1 VRAPNADANSWQIQ
15 EEEVSMHVEV
25 EISGNVGTITLNR
38 PEERNALSG
47 EVTRLL
53 DEAIVD
59 LDRRE
64 EVGAIILTGA
74 DPAFCAGFD
83 LRSLS
88 AELHSVAEQ
97 QDTSTRAHVGLMPAH
112 DTPIIGAIN
121 GAAVTGGLELAMSC
135 DFLIA
140 SDRARFAD
148 THARVGVVPGGGMS
162 IRLPQ
167 LIGIDR
173 ARRMSFTGD
182 FIDAQTA
189 CDWGLV
195 VEVVPHEGLME
206 RARQVASSI
215 ASLPSENVHEVRRVY
230 DVVATL
236 IGEDAWAA
244 EADAS
249 REWMERRFDQARL
262 DEQRSAIIARGQNRT
277 DG

>member
-1 VRAPNADANSWQIQ
+1 
-15 EEEVSMHVEV
+15 MHVELEV
-25 EISGNVGTITLNR
+25 SDNVGTITLNR
-38 PEERNALSG
+38 PETRNALSG

-64 EVGAIILTGA
+64 EVRAIILTGA

-88 AELHSVAEQ
+88 AELHSVAERQ
-97 QDTSTRAHVGLMPAH
+97 RTSTLTHVGLMPAH
-112 DTPIIGAIN
+112 ETPIIGAIN

-140 SDRARFAD
+140 SVRARFAD

-167 LIGIDR
+167 LIGLDR

-182 FIDAQTA
+182 FIDAHTA
-189 CDWGLV
+189 YEWGLV
-195 VEVVPHEGLME
+195 VEVVPHEDLMD
-206 RARQVASSI
+206 RAREIASSI
-215 ASLPSENVHEVRRVY
+215 ASIPAENVREVRRVY
-230 DVVATL
+230 DVVSTL
-236 IGEDAWAA
+236 TGKDARTS
-244 EADAS
+244 EAHAS
-249 REWMERRFDQARL
+249 RDWMERRFNQVRL
-262 DEQRSAIIARGQNRT
+262 DEERSAIIARGQNRLET
-277 DG
+277 

>member
-1 VRAPNADANSWQIQ
+1 
-15 EEEVSMHVEV
+15 MHVEV
-25 EISGNVGTITLNR
+25 EVSGNVGTITLNR
-38 PEERNALSG
+38 PEARNALSG

-88 AELHSVAEQ
+88 AELHSVAERQ
-97 QDTSTRAHVGLMPAH
+97 HRSTRAHLGLMPAH

-182 FIDAQTA
+182 FIDAHIA

-206 RARQVASSI
+206 RAREVASSI

-236 IGEDAWAA
+236 MGEDAWAA
-244 EADAS
+244 EAHAS
-249 REWMERRFDQARL
+249 CEWMEQRFNQARL
-262 DEQRSAIIARGQNRT
+262 DERRSAIIARGQNRT